1 MRTCHDALDPD
12 ETTEGRAGC
21 WRRSRGAPSLL
32 VGALVALRW
41 SIPVRIIGWVL
52 AFGSGVLISAVAFD
66 LVEEAAGMTSASGVV
81 VGGLFAGCAA
91 FSVGNALL
99 SRRGGGSRK
108 RATRESDDDSALAI
122 VLGTVL
128 DGIPESA
135 VIGVTLLAGGE
146 IGLAYLVAVFVSNLP
161 EALSSTAGLRRAG
174 WRSGR
179 VLALWSGVVLVSAV
193 ASALGYGLLGDASPQ
208 VRGVVLT
215 FAAGAILTMLADT
228 MVPEAYR
235 HGGRAAGVL
244 TTLGFSVAFALHQWA

>member
-1 MRTCHDALDPD
+1 MLEAFAWGAL
-12 ETTEGRAGC
+12 AA
-21 WRRSRGAPSLL
+21 SSLL
-32 VGALVALRW
+32 LGAVLALLW
-41 SIPVRIIGWVL
+41 SIPTRVIGWVL

-66 LVEEAAGMTSASGVV
+66 LVEEAADTTSASAVI

-91 FSVGNALL
+91 FSLGNLAL

-108 RATRESDDDSALAI
+108 RATGDAEEDGSALAI

-161 EALSSTAGLRRAG
+161 EALSSTAGLRSNG
-174 WRSGR
+174 WRAGR
-179 VLALWSGVVLVSAV
+179 VLLLWAGVVGVSALS
-193 ASALGYGLLGDASPQ
+193 SALGYGLLGDASAA
-208 VRGVVLT
+208 VRGAVLT

-235 HGGRAAGVL
+235 LGGKAAGVL